1 MIGTSHVFD
10 DMAGHVECDCWFF
23 LLLVVMFLWALVAFF
38 LNDITEGEVGV
49 RTPSQTSWL

>member
-10 DMAGHVECDCWFF
+10 DVAGHVECDCWFF

-38 LNDITEGEVGV
+38 LDDITEGEVGV